1 MDDIDKDRTKTLTT
15 FQIIGYTS
23 PEGTYEY
30 NLKLAK
36 KRMKNAEGKVFENIS
51 EETIR
56 KAKVD
61 NDAVVESWTTVCK
74 LMEKDSI
81 QEVSQLKETDQNVPA
96 ETITKYPGEPDE

>member
-1 MDDIDKDRTKTLTT
+1 MKKALDDIDKDRTKTLTT

-61 NDAVVESWTTVCK
+61 NDAVVESWTTVCE
-74 LMEKDSI
+74 LMERTAFK
-81 QEVSQLKETDQNVPA
+81 
-96 ETITKYPGEPDE
+96 KYHSSKN

>member
-1 MDDIDKDRTKTLTT
+1 
-15 FQIIGYTS
+15 
-23 PEGTYEY
+23 
-30 NLKLAK
+30 
-36 KRMKNAEGKVFENIS
+36 MKNAEGKVFENIS

-81 QEVSQLKETDQNVPA
+81 QEVSQLKELIKRARGNHN
-96 ETITKYPGEPDE
+96 EISWEPDE